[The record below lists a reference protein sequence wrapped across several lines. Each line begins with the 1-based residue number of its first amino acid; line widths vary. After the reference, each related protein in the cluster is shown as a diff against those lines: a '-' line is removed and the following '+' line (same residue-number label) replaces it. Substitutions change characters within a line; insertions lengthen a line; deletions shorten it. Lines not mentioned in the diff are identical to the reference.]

1 MTDAQQ
7 TPDQGHDSR
16 LIAWQLLDS
25 VLLRGRPLDQAL
37 AEHAAFARLDARDRA
52 FVRLLTAT
60 TLRRLGQIDDALG
73 RLLEKPLKPDLARLK
88 NLLRLGAAQLL
99 FLQTPPHAAV
109 STALDLAQQQKFGGL
124 KGLLNAVL
132 RRLGREGGAILD
144 SQDATRLNLPDWL
157 WSSWEAA
164 YGAETARAI
173 AAASQQEAPLDLTLS
188 GDPADWLAAL
198 DATLLPSGSLRLASS
213 YGDVRRLPGYAE
225 GAWWVQDAAAALP
238 ARLLEPL
245 EGKTVLDLCAAPGGK
260 TAQLA
265 AAGAKVTAIDLSE
278 ARLALVT
285 ENLQRLGLAAESVAA
300 DARDWRPEAPADALL
315 LDAPCS
321 ATGTLR
327 RHPDIAWLK
336 TAEDVAALTQTQD
349 ALLRA
354 ALEMVKPG
362 GLLVYAVCSLQP
374 EEGPQRIEALL
385 AEGRVER
392 IPVQPEEL
400 LSPAAAEAAAGG
412 SSACFYGGLELL
424 SDWLT
429 PAGDLRTLPCH
440 LAESGGLDGF
450 YACRLRL
457 KP

>member
-1 MTDAQQ
+1 MNDASK
-7 TPDQGHDSR
+7 TPDSR

-37 AEHAAFARLDARDRA
+37 AEHAAFARLSSRDRA

-73 RLLEKPLKPDLARLK
+73 RLLDKPLKRDLASLR
-88 NLLRLGAAQLL
+88 NLLRLGAAQLM

-109 STALDLAQQQKFGGL
+109 STALDLAQREKLGGF

-132 RRLGREGGAILD
+132 RRLGREGDEILKT
-144 SQDATRLNLPDWL
+144 QDAERLNLPDWL
-157 WSSWEAA
+157 WRSWEAA

-173 AAASQQEAPLDLTLS
+173 AVATLKEPPLDLTPR
-188 GDPADWLAAL
+188 GDPADWVEAL
-198 DATLLPSGSLRLASS
+198 DAALLPNGSLRLASG

-245 EGKTVLDLCAAPGGK
+245 EGRSAIDLCAAPGGK

-265 AAGAKVTAIDLSE
+265 AAGARVTAVDLSE

-285 ENLQRLGLAAESVAA
+285 ENLQRLGLAAETVAA
-300 DARDWRPEAPADALL
+300 DARAWQPEERADALL

-336 TAEDVAALTQTQD
+336 TAEDVATLADTQD

-374 EEGPQRIEALL
+374 EEGPERIEALL

-400 LSPAAAEAAAGG
+400 LSASAADAAAGG
-412 SSACFYGGLELL
+412 SSACFSGGLDLL
-424 SDWLT
+424 RDWLT
-429 PAGDLRTLPCH
+429 PAGDLRTLPSH
-440 LAESGGLDGF
+440 LAGAGGLDGF